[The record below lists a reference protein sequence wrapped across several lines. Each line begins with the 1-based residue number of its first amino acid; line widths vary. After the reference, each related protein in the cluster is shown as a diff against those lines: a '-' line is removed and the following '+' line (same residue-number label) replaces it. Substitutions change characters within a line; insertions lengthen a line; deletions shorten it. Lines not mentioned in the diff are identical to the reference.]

1 MTKKIISLLL
11 ILSMLLSITCVSF
24 ADSISDIQEK
34 KKEAENQQK
43 EVKSEKSAAMKEVE
57 ELTETIEETQDKLD
71 DINANIVQLNKEIK
85 TAKKE
90 LEEAQEKHEK
100 QEEALKQKMIVTY
113 EMGKTSYLDFLLN
126 SKGVLEF
133 LSNYYLISEILQNDN
148 DLLEA
153 IEEEQKK
160 IEKTKKELETKQKEA
175 KTKKAEQEKIN
186 VVLSNQKKQQQNKV
200 ASLTQEEKKLADE
213 IASYNKAI
221 RELEEAA
228 RRASQNST
236 GKFVGGVMLWPCP
249 SSTRI
254 SSGFGPRKSPGG
266 VGSTNHKGIDIAAS
280 RGSSIVA
287 SLDGKVIQCG
297 YNRARG
303 YYVMIDHG
311 GGIITIYQHGLEG
324 STKVSVGQTV
334 KQGQTIL
341 NVGMTGYSTGY
352 HLHFEVWKNGTPVNP
367 MGYLQ

>member
-1 MTKKIISLLL
+1 MI
-11 ILSMLLSITCVSF
+11 ILSFTCVSF
-24 ADSISDIQEK
+24 ADSISDIQK
-34 KKEAENQQK
+34 KKEEAQAQQK

-57 ELTETIEETQDKLD
+57 ELAESIEENQDKLD
-71 DINANIVQLNKEIK
+71 DINVKLVKLNKEIK
-85 TAKKE
+85 DAQKE
-90 LEEAQEKHEK
+90 LNEAQEKYKK
-100 QEEALKQKMIVTY
+100 QEDGLKQKMIMTY

-148 DLLEA
+148 DLLDA

-160 IEKTKKELETKQKEA
+160 IEKTKQTLETKQKEV
-175 KTKKAEQEKIN
+175 KTQKAEQEKMN
-186 VVLSNQKKQQQNKV
+186 VILSNQKTQQQKKV
-200 ASLTQEEKKLADE
+200 SELSAEEKKLADE
-213 IASYNKAI
+213 IEGYNKAI

-228 RRASQNST
+228 RRASQNSS
-236 GKFVGGVMLWPCP
+236 GSFVGGSMLWPCP
-249 SSTRI
+249 ASHYI

-266 VGSTNHKGIDIAAS
+266 IGSTNHKGIDIAAA

-287 SLDGKVIQCG
+287 SLSGKVIQCG

-303 YYVMIDHG
+303 YYIMLDHG
-311 GGIITIYQHGLEG
+311 GGTITVYQHGLEG
-324 STKVSVGQTV
+324 SIKVSIGQTV
-334 KQGQTIL
+334 KQGQTIM

-367 MGYLQ
+367 TSYL